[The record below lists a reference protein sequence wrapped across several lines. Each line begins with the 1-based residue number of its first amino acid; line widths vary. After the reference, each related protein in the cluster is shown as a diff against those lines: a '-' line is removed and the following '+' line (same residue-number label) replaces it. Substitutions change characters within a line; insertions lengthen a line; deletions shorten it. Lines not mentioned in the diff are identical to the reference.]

1 MLWLI
6 SLLLLTVMASM
17 VRVVLGPTRS
27 DRLLSVQLFG
37 TSGTAVLLMMAYL
50 WDQPALI
57 DAALIIAL
65 LAAVITAA
73 LVQFLRRGNH
83 D

>member
-17 VRVVLGPTRS
+17 VRVVVGPTRA
-27 DRLLSVQLFG
+27 DRLLAIQLFG
-37 TSGTAVLLMMAYL
+37 TAGTAVLLMMAYL
-50 WDQPALI
+50 WEQPALI

-65 LAAVITAA
+65 LAAVITSA
-73 LVQFLRRGNH
+73 LVQFLRREHH